1 MKIVEKLSTYAALIG
16 VIGAIGGGFYT
27 WGQFNSRLDAIEK
40 KPVVNLKPLHE
51 KDKALTQQF
60 DEVLLYANEYKVDLI
75 DRIAKVEEKIVPVDL
90 TLVFKEIGKVKESVA
105 MISIPD
111 SIDLTPVY
119 KEISKIREQIAM
131 LPEPA
136 NLKPILNSLKEIE
149 EYAWE
154 LEEDIE
160 ELSKQT
166 AIVSKENELQD
177 IQIKEIK
184 KKANNP
190 LAK

>member
-1 MKIVEKLSTYAALIG
+1 MKIIEKLSTYAALIG

-27 WGQFNSRLDAIEK
+27 WGQFNTRLDAIEATPSVDVGAINK
-40 KPVVNLKPLHE
+40 KINS
-51 KDKALTQQF
+51 
-60 DEVLLYANEYKVDLI
+60 NKVELI
-75 DRIAKVEEKIVPVDL
+75 DRIAAVEDNIPETQDMTWVVKEFIAVREEMPVQVDL
-90 TLVFKEIGKVKESVA
+90 TSVFKEIGKV
-105 MISIPD
+105 
-111 SIDLTPVY
+111 
-119 KEISKIREQIAM
+119 REQIAM

-136 NLKPILNSLKEIE
+136 NLQPILNKLQMLE
-149 EYAWE
+149 EYGWE
-154 LEEDIE
+154 LEEDLE

-184 KKANNP
+184 KKSDNP